1 MYQLLGRTVFGSLS
15 RYLLASLILLG
26 AEAVYVLFGFGV
38 GLIAVGTLAMVLP
51 RVQDVVVLLLL
62 VNLPPEALV
71 VTKSRK
77 SINWRGVL
85 LICTGIAVGV
95 PLGTIV
101 LRQSNP
107 LFILVLLGGFL
118 VLAGLAFLL
127 LPEGYRVRWPGWS
140 GAVAGGIGGLLA
152 GMFGTGGPPLI
163 LFYRLAGLDKTT
175 FRGNL
180 MAIFLVVTLVRLP
193 SYGLAGLITTER
205 LWSAALALPAVLLG
219 TLLGNSIHLR
229 IRELTFQ
236 RLVAVALV
244 AIGALLLVR
253 LF

>member
-1 MYQLLGRTVFGSLS
+1 VYQLLASTVFGSLP
-15 RYLLASLILLG
+15 RYLLACLILLG

-51 RVQDVVVLLLL
+51 QVQDVVVLLVL

-71 VTKSRK
+71 VTKSRR

-85 LICTGIAVGV
+85 LVCVGIAVGV

-101 LRQSNP
+101 LQQSNP

-118 VLAGLAFLL
+118 LLAGLVFLL
-127 LPEGYRVRWPGWS
+127 LPERYRVRWPRWA
-140 GAVAGGIGGLLA
+140 GAVAGGLGGLLA

-163 LFYRLAGLDKTT
+163 LYYRLAGLDKTT

-180 MAIFLVVTLVRLP
+180 MAVFLVVSLVRLA
-193 SYGLAGLITTER
+193 SYAVAGLITTER

-219 TLLGNSIHLR
+219 TLLGNAIHLR

-236 RLVAVALV
+236 RLVAAALM

-253 LF
+253 LC